1 MEYRRELLKGST
13 DSLLLALLIDEPM
26 YGYQLV
32 RALEQRSH
40 GYFQFREGTLYPAL
54 HRLEKDG
61 LLEGEWQPSPNGQ
74 MRRYYHVTDRGRTE
88 MGALRSQW
96 QGFAEAVA
104 MVLAPEH
111 A

>member
-13 DSLLLALLIDEPM
+13 DSLLLALLIGEPM

-32 RALEQRSH
+32 KALEQRSH

-61 LLEGEWQPSPNGQ
+61 LLQGEWQLSPNGQ
-74 MRRYYHVTDRGRTE
+74 KRRYYHVTDHGRTE
-88 MGALRSQW
+88 MGARLSRW
-96 QGFAEAVA
+96 QGFAEAVT
-104 MVLAPEH
+104 MVLSPQSA
-111 A
+111 